1 MDDWQLVELIRERP
15 CLYNPKYPQY
25 KDVNVRDDVWMEIAG
40 LMRQPVEECKYRWK
54 NIRDTFMRRKR
65 NKLLKGASR
74 TRKSRKW
81 CLETLLEFLDQI
93 EYQRELSTDVTT
105 TDTEAGVKCENHQT
119 EAGGMV
125 VGAITEASETSADT
139 SSVDADIN
147 EASAE
152 RQVEQCYGN
161 DQQSTDRRKQTTT
174 RSVDN
179 VTEFFITNPAERSKL
194 LSTAVGKGTEENEI
208 DTFFKS
214 MAISV
219 KKLSPENQIR
229 AKIQI
234 CNIVGQLELDEI
246 SSGNSSVSVS
256 RNYDRH
262 MPRLASSM
270 SAAPDTASACQPDN
284 KLHFM
289 TNVPGHNVD

>member
-15 CLYNPKYPQY
+15 CLYNPKYPRY

-81 CLETLLEFLDQI
+81 SLETHLEFLDQI

-105 TDTEAGVKCENHQT
+105 TDTEADVKYENNQT
-119 EAGGMV
+119 EAGGIV
-125 VGAITEASETSADT
+125 VGAITEASETSADA

-152 RQVEQCYGN
+152 RQVEQSYGI

-174 RSVDN
+174 RSMDN
-179 VTEFFITNPAERSKL
+179 VTEFFITNPAQRSKL
-194 LSTAVGKGTEENEI
+194 LSSVVGKGTEESEI

-219 KKLSPENQIR
+219 KKLSPANQIR

-246 SSGNSSVSVS
+246 SSANSGASVST
-256 RNYDRH
+256 NYDRH
-262 MPRLASSM
+262 MPRLTSV
-270 SAAPDTASACQPDN
+270 SAAPDTASACQSDN
-284 KLHFM
+284 KLQFM
-289 TNVPGHNVD
+289 TNVSGHNVD